1 MYTSTRKAS
10 TARGTP
16 PEAFDPAL
24 LAEEIARQLRLSP
37 GLLAEDAN
45 LLKLGMD
52 SMHLMAWLNRFRR
65 QGFKVTLKD
74 LYDQPTLHGWQQL
87 LGTAAIHN
95 DTAETVRKDQA
106 LPLMSG

>member
-24 LAEEIARQLRLSP
+24 LGEEIARQMRLPPES
-37 GLLAEDAN
+37 LTQNAS

-65 QGFKVTLKD
+65 MGFKVTLRD
-74 LYDQPTLHGWQQL
+74 LYDQPTLQGWQQL
-87 LGTAAIHN
+87 LG
-95 DTAETVRKDQA
+95 
-106 LPLMSG
+106 